1 VTKALCELPR
11 ETGHPVAASNRRPRN
26 RETETQGRRRS
37 IEATEIL
44 RALGDSAVVS
54 ALLRVFGVLA
64 LLLAGLI
71 LITLNGCATM
81 QVAGT
86 WRTASPTAINSD
98 DEEPEWTYVNDGNML
113 IAASND
119 SDYLHVTVRFRTVD
133 TKWARSCAMSGLMVW
148 LDATGK
154 KKRDFGIRIAS
165 GPELKEGGMPN
176 ERPGGGDKQSGV
188 TGREFS
194 PPGAPPRLDGNL
206 TVQYPDHQVAARAD
220 GSSGLRARFES
231 ESGVCTYDL
240 AVPVRAISEDRLGLS
255 LKPGSTVMVGL
266 TAGPSEE
273 ERAAMRERA
282 RGMRGREGG
291 TEGPSDGG
299 MDGPSGGGMG
309 GGPPGG
315 GMGGG
320 RPGGGPGGAGRSGT
334 EMQENPEIWVKLQ
347 LARAAAPTT
356 RK

>member
-1 VTKALCELPR
+1 MDQ
-11 ETGHPVAASNRRPRN
+11 RPRYH
-26 RETETQGRRRS
+26 ET
-37 IEATEIL
+37 
-44 RALGDSAVVS
+44 
-54 ALLRVFGVLA
+54 VLDMLSPLFA
-64 LLLAGLI
+64 CLI
-71 LITLNGCATM
+71 LIAVTGCATM

-86 WRTASPTAINSD
+86 WRAAGPATNSD
-98 DEEPEWTYVNDGNML
+98 DEEPNWTYVNDGNML

-154 KKRDFGIRIAS
+154 KKRNFGIRIAS
-165 GPELKEGGMPN
+165 GPAFKERGRYE
-176 ERPGGGDKQSGV
+176 ERPGGWDEKSDAASQGAGQPG
-188 TGREFS
+188 G
-194 PPGAPPRLDGNL
+194 PPGLDGNL
-206 TVQYPDHQVAARAD
+206 TVQCPDHQVAARAD
-220 GSSGLRARFES
+220 GSSGPQARFEN

-240 AVPVRAISEDRLGLS
+240 AVPIRAINEDRLGLS
-255 LKPGSTVMVGL
+255 VKPGSTVMVGL

-282 RGMRGREGG
+282 RGLRGRESGS
-291 TEGPSDGG
+291 EGPSDGG
-299 MDGPSGGGMG
+299 MDGPSGGGMGGSPPSGGMG

-334 EMQENPEIWVKLQ
+334 EVQENPEVWVKLR
-347 LARAAAPTT
+347 LAKAAAPTT